1 MTSDADRKTYW
12 DLLETLRW
20 IATRD
25 EQLVAV
31 MWDWSDDEKMAVAL
45 LGIKAEIEIIH
56 SGPGPSGTNRGADL
70 NRPAPQGDEKT
81 SIRVL
86 DEVLR
91 KVHSGRV
98 RMTAIKCDGNSEEQT
113 PVPLVEL
120 NDLRLRLVPGH
131 PVASV
136 GLWSRLRNSLV
147 WKWPQFLRGD
157 VVVAWPVRNTKT
169 AAVSGAILRHL
180 RGIMSPEAPLSRVEA
195 LRRCLAEV
203 PNAYPAA
210 FKKAWAD
217 LEPGFK
223 RGRGKHGPRGR

>member
-45 LGIKAEIEIIH
+45 FGIKVEIGIIR
-56 SGPGPSGTNRGADL
+56 SGPGLSGTNRGADL

-113 PVPLVEL
+113 PVPMVEL

-147 WKWPQFLRGD
+147 E
-157 VVVAWPVRNTKT
+157 RNGF
-169 AAVSGAILRHL
+169 AVGGG
-180 RGIMSPEAPLSRVEA
+180 GIA
-195 LRRCLAEV
+195 
-203 PNAYPAA
+203 
-210 FKKAWAD
+210 
-217 LEPGFK
+217 
-223 RGRGKHGPRGR
+223 

>member
-1 MTSDADRKTYW
+1 WVLSGWLNLPPIKKACSDHRAQAPSSKASVFSHLPSQPIGRNLPSWHRFVHSHFCGTFALDILYLVAPPKMTSDADRKTYW

-31 MWDWSDDEKMAVAL
+31 MWDWSDDEKVAVAL
-45 LGIKAEIEIIH
+45 FGIKVEIGIIR
-56 SGPGPSGTNRGADL
+56 SGPGLSGTNRGADL

-113 PVPLVEL
+113 PVPMVEL

-131 PVASV
+131 PVAS
-136 GLWSRLRNSLV
+136 
-147 WKWPQFLRGD
+147 
-157 VVVAWPVRNTKT
+157 
-169 AAVSGAILRHL
+169 
-180 RGIMSPEAPLSRVEA
+180 
-195 LRRCLAEV
+195 
-203 PNAYPAA
+203 
-210 FKKAWAD
+210 
-217 LEPGFK
+217 
-223 RGRGKHGPRGR
+223 

>member
-1 MTSDADRKTYW
+1 MTSDVDRKTYW

-25 EQLVAV
+25 EQLVAA
-31 MWDWSDDEKMAVAL
+31 MWDWSDNEKMAVAL
-45 LGIKAEIEIIH
+45 FGIKVERGIIR
-56 SGPGPSGTNRGADL
+56 SRPGPSGTNDGADL
-70 NRPAPQGDEKT
+70 DPAAPQGDEKT

-91 KVHSGRV
+91 KVQGGRV
-98 RMTAIKCDGNSEEQT
+98 RMTAIKCNGNSEEQT

-120 NDLRLRLVPGH
+120 NGLRLQLVPDH
-131 PVASV
+131 AVASV
-136 GLWSRLRNSLV
+136 GLWSRSRNSLV

-157 VVVAWPVRNTKT
+157 VVGAWPARNTKT
-169 AAVSGAILRHL
+169 AAVSGAMLRHL
-180 RGIMSPEAPLSRVEA
+180 RAIMSPEAPLSRVEA
-195 LRRCLAEV
+195 LQRCLAEV
-203 PNAYPAA
+203 PNAYLAA

-217 LEPGFK
+217 LEPGYK